1 MKRPCGLLA
10 GSLGTFVQ
18 HVVDPFDALLV
29 VAAAFADR
37 VERLVEHGDQKFLDL
52 HVAQTAAAVVRLQLV
67 ERRVV
72 GEVGG
77 EMLGAAEGV
86 EVGEDGV
93 ALDLARVLHAQVVG
107 IGVHAH
113 HLLSYLLGRIAQV
126 DAVAQ
131 RLGHLGLAVGAG
143 QAHAGCV
150 LGQQDFRLDERGAV
164 DRVELVD
171 DLARLFEHRLLIL
184 AGGDGR
190 GAESGDVRRLRNGV
204 GEEPDGNAL
213 PLQVVLRVVLREAAQ
228 LDFGLHGRVA
238 LQTGH
243 GDEVHVVERQFAQFG
258 DLRLD
263 EERRPFGV
271 EAAGQVVE
279 RHLDDVL
286 AHLFGV
292 VGVVGE
298 RLRVGDHDEDLL
310 ELSGVLQLHAAAQR
324 TYIVAEVQFA
334 GRPVSGQDDFSHNS
348 VCRFCI
354 SGFCRV
360 DRPDRGM
367 NFFGF

>member
-1 MKRPCGLLA
+1 M
-10 GSLGTFVQ
+10 
-18 HVVDPFDALLV
+18 
-29 VAAAFADR
+29 
-37 VERLVEHGDQKFLDL
+37 
-52 HVAQTAAAVVRLQLV
+52 
-67 ERRVV
+67 
-72 GEVGG
+72 
-77 EMLGAAEGV
+77 
-86 EVGEDGV
+86 
-93 ALDLARVLHAQVVG
+93 
-107 IGVHAH
+107 
-113 HLLSYLLGRIAQV
+113 
-126 DAVAQ
+126 
-131 RLGHLGLAVGAG
+131 
-143 QAHAGCV
+143 
-150 LGQQDFRLDERGAV
+150 
-164 DRVELVD
+164 D

-367 NFFGF
+367 NFFGFLEFGAYVPAKPFPAPDGRCPDRLGKGRDSIRKRQTSFRFFFAGFPAASACGTERPAAVPLLGLRQASDDGFSGR